1 MEFRRTQILLE
12 DGRRFG
18 DAMEAWQQNDFE
30 ALDSGAYRHAY
41 LERPRGHSK
50 TGDIATEAVGELVL
64 GPKGQRLYCVAAD
77 EDQGRLLFDDV
88 AGKFQR
94 NPALRRLVRITQKEI
109 LVLAGGARLRVLN
122 SDAPSQY
129 GLRPDWICCDE
140 VAEWKRRDLWDSLWT
155 ATGKRSKCG
164 VICISTAGW
173 DKASVCWEIRENAER
188 ESDWFFSP
196 RGQCAS
202 WIDPA
207 WLGQQRRTLP
217 AHVYARLHES
227 RWVDGVGAW
236 LSSQQVDD
244 VFSLES
250 PPPGGGV
257 RSRGLDIGISRDRG
271 VLCEIEQI
279 GALVCVRSVTTYTPT
294 KQSRVHL
301 QDIEDDVLA
310 LEARHRCPLVLD
322 PWQGI
327 GLSQRLQGEGVETRE
342 YQFSGDG
349 RRKLFAALLD
359 LVTTGRLRAPRHDL
373 LRRELLSLEAKQSAS
388 GWRVDHQRGGFD
400 DHVVAL
406 GLAIQGLPPVGAG
419 DMAFAPSAGPSR
431 SAVATRGPWAASPY
445 LTIPDASGTV
455 TAPGEPEND
464 LYRRVDWSRPQ
475 W

>member
-1 MEFRRTQILLE
+1 MAFRETLVLE
-12 DGRRFG
+12 DGQPHGPRM
-18 DAMEAWQQNDFE
+18 ADFQRE
-30 ALDSGAYRHAY
+30 DFAALDSGKYRHGY
-41 LERPRGHSK
+41 FQRPRGHAK
-50 TGDIATEAVGELVL
+50 TSDAGTEAVTELIL
-64 GPKGQRLYCVAAD
+64 GRKGQRLYCVAAD
-77 EDQGRLLFDDV
+77 EDQAALLFTDV
-88 AGKFQR
+88 KEKFER
-94 NPALRRLVRITQKEI
+94 TPGLRRVVSITKREITVRS
-109 LVLAGGARLRVLN
+109 GGSVLRVLN
-122 SDAPSQY
+122 SDAPSAY

-140 VAEWKRRDLWDSLWT
+140 MAEWRKRDLWDSLWT
-155 ATGKRSKCG
+155 ATGKRPRCR
-164 VICISTAGW
+164 VIVISTAGW
-173 DKASVCWEIRENAER
+173 DKTSIAFEVLTNAKQEA
-188 ESDWFFSP
+188 DWYVSE
-196 RGQCAS
+196 RGQCAP
-202 WIDPA
+202 WIA
-207 WLGQQRRTLP
+207 AEWLAQQRRTLP

-227 RWVDGVGAW
+227 RWLDGVGAW
-236 LSSQQVDD
+236 LSSHQVEDI
-244 VFSLES
+244 FGLENPS
-250 PPPGGGV
+250 PGGGV

-359 LVTTGRLRAPRHDL
+359 LVTTGRLRAPRHEL

-388 GWRVDHQRGGFD
+388 GWRVDHQSGGFD
-400 DHVVAL
+400 DRVVAL

-455 TAPGEPEND
+455 IAPGEPD
-464 LYRRVDWSRPQ
+464 HDVYRRVDWSRPQ